1 MNTYLNSQIH
11 RYGCIAAILCCLMI
25 LFGLSKILW
34 YFLLPAGYLLGCL
47 TGYLKSTLHLFA
59 NPESSAAQ
67 LEQPIVEQRSTP
79 TDASVHNP
87 SEPSP
92 IHQQL
97 LQDLYLLEQKARP
110 YLNKNARHLMIE
122 IDDIMQLMS
131 AKIEQSDINQ
141 LKFEI
146 SDIQRTLTHYLA
158 PALEYYCSLPPFLH
172 HRKIADSRYTPHE
185 LVELQLQI
193 ILEAMANI
201 AESIY
206 QNDLNQLVD
215 HGQFLKQKL
224 QYSQFFKIQ
233 PSQD

>member
-1 MNTYLNSQIH
+1 
-11 RYGCIAAILCCLMI
+11 MI

-47 TGYLKSTLHLFA
+47 TGYLKSTLHLLA

-67 LEQPIVEQRSTP
+67 LEQPIAEQRSRP
-79 TDASVHNP
+79 ADASVHNP

-97 LQDLYLLEQKARP
+97 LQNLYLLEHKARP
-110 YLNKNARHLMIE
+110 FLNKNARHLMIE

-172 HRKIADSRYTPHE
+172 HRKIADSGYTPHE
-185 LVELQLQI
+185 LIELQLQI